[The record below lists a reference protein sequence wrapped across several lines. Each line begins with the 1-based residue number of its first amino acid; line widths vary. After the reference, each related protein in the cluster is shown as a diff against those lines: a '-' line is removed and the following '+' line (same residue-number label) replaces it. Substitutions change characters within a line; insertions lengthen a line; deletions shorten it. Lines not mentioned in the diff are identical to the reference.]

1 MITRI
6 TRITRLQ
13 ELIASIIEIVDDE
26 DYSGLNEEIKKH
38 EELLKGGNIKS

>member
-13 ELIASIIEIVDDE
+13 ELLASVIEIVDDE
-26 DYSGLNEEIKKH
+26 DYSGLNEEIKNTKNFSK
-38 EELLKGGNIKS
+38 EEI